1 MSDAVE
7 MTVNAGNAILLYVQ
21 ENALTMGSKRL
32 TTPVSSPAST
42 SNVPKD
48 NFKYSV
54 ILLFE
59 NLSLM

>member
-1 MSDAVE
+1 
-7 MTVNAGNAILLYVQ
+7 MTMNAGNPILLCVQ
-21 ENALTMGSKRL
+21 ENALTMVSKGL

-42 SNVPKD
+42 GNVPKD